1 MIQLAS
7 KPQFSVIIPF
17 HNAKKTLLEAITSL
31 REQTEPDWEAILI
44 NDASNDGSVALVQ
57 TAVAD
62 DPRLRLIHDPMQNA
76 PRGAAA
82 SRNLGIDTANGLY
95 IALLD
100 ADDRWLRAKLAAQRR
115 SFESGADIV
124 FSSYRRI
131 THDGESLNIVYAAAR
146 ITWADALAGNPI
158 GCLTG
163 AWRRARFPQARMP
176 ELSMHEDYAFWLT
189 LLREGAV
196 AEGLTEV
203 LAEYRVHPGSASSNK
218 LHAAR
223 AVWDILGTQ
232 GLTLSQRSLGFMRYA
247 HRALARRL

>member
-1 MIQLAS
+1 
-7 KPQFSVIIPF
+7 
-17 HNAKKTLLEAITSL
+17 
-31 REQTEPDWEAILI
+31 
-44 NDASNDGSVALVQ
+44 
-57 TAVAD
+57 
-62 DPRLRLIHDPMQNA
+62 MQNA

-100 ADDRWLRAKLAAQRR
+100 ADDRWFPAKLAAQRR
-115 SFESGADIV
+115 IFESGADIV

-131 THDGESLNIVYAAAR
+131 THDGEPLNIVSAAAR

-176 ELSMHEDYAFWLT
+176 ERGMHEDYAFWLT

-196 AEGLTEV
+196 AEGLPEV
-203 LAEYRVHPGSASSNK
+203 LAEYRVHPGSASANK
-218 LHAAR
+218 LRAAH
-223 AVWDILGTQ
+223 AVWDILGKQ
-232 GLTLSQRSLGFMRYA
+232 ELGVMQRSLGFIRYA
-247 HRALARRL
+247 QRALIHRL